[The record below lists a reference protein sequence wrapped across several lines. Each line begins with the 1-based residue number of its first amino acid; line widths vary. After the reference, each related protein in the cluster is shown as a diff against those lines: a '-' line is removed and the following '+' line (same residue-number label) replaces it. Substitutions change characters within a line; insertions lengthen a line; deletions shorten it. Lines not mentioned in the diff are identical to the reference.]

1 MVQGCRRVMR
11 LNRLSRRSAPA
22 TTTTYYEDED
32 MNKEPFYIT
41 YLRAAAIIFSIFTL
55 MEWFIE

>member
-1 MVQGCRRVMR
+1 MDNECPNKTAMGAGW
-11 LNRLSRRSAPA
+11 LLA

-32 MNKEPFYIT
+32 MNKEPFCIT

-55 MEWFIE
+55 TEWFIE

>member
-1 MVQGCRRVMR
+1 M
-11 LNRLSRRSAPA
+11 PT

-32 MNKEPFYIT
+32 MNKEPFCIT

>member
-1 MVQGCRRVMR
+1 MDNECPNKTATVAGR
-11 LNRLSRRSAPA
+11 LRA

-32 MNKEPFYIT
+32 MNKEPFCIT
-41 YLRAAAIIFSIFTL
+41 YLRAVAIIFSIFTL

>member
-1 MVQGCRRVMR
+1 MR
-11 LNRLSRRSAPA
+11 SVKQPSCGGRQFAGAPA